1 MHNRSLIRRGKYVNR
16 EVLVVGIDI
25 GKYTHAAVGT
35 SLENGFTKPYYIKNK
50 RKSYED
56 FESIMKDWRER
67 FNCKYIVIGFESTGH
82 YWKPIG
88 YYLKDR
94 GYILCEVSPSNTKK
108 SKEMMDNSPLKSDP
122 KDARV
127 IADLVKQGK
136 VLTPVFPEGKIL
148 SLREIVHTREN
159 IIKERTSILNR
170 LEKIIDVTFPERKQI
185 IKKVGNK
192 TSLFLLKRTP
202 FPEDIQ
208 KKSLRWLSK
217 HMCKESRGRYNG
229 LKAQRLYNLAKE
241 TIGLKQNM
249 KGFLYE
255 LNTLLVRLKEINKK
269 INEVESVTEK
279 YLEDIEESRYLLSIK
294 GVGPNIA
301 AAVISESGGLNKY
314 NRAESVIKIAGL
326 NLYERSS
333 GKSKGEKHIT
343 KRGRKLM
350 RQKLYFAAL
359 QQTHPGMPFYS
370 YYRRLVEENGV
381 EKTKA
386 IIATA
391 RKLLRIMFAL
401 VRDKSEYDG
410 KHKEIELKKEA
421 A

>member
-1 MHNRSLIRRGKYVNR
+1 MLNKNLIKQGKYVNR
-16 EVLVVGIDI
+16 EILVVGVDI

-35 SLENGFTKPYYIKNK
+35 SLEGGFTKSFSIRNN
-50 RKSYED
+50 RRSYEN
-56 FESIMKDWRER
+56 FERIMEDWKER
-67 FNCKYIVIGFESTGH
+67 FNCRYIVIGFESTGH
-82 YWKPIG
+82 YWKPLV

-94 GYILCEVSPSNTKK
+94 GYILSEVSPSSTKK

-136 VLTPVFPEGKIL
+136 ILTPIFPEGKIL

-159 IIKERTSILNR
+159 FIKEWTSILNR
-170 LEKIIDVTFPERKQI
+170 LEKIMDVAFPERKEI

-192 TSLFLLKRTP
+192 TSLFLLKEAP
-202 FPEDIQ
+202 FPADIL
-208 KKSLRWLSK
+208 KKGLRWLSK
-217 HMCKESRGRYNG
+217 YMWKKSRGRYNE
-229 LKAQRLYNLAKE
+229 LNAKRLYNSAKE
-241 TIGLKQNM
+241 TVGLKQGM
-249 KGFLYE
+249 EGFLYE
-255 LNTLLVRLKEINKK
+255 LNALLVRLKEINKK
-269 INEVESVTEK
+269 IEEVESIIES
-279 YLEDIEESRYLLSIK
+279 YLEDIEEARYLLSIK

-301 AAVISESGGLNKY
+301 AAVISESGGLSKY
-314 NRAESVIKIAGL
+314 RRTESVIKIAGL

-333 GKSKGEKHIT
+333 GKRRGEKHIT

-350 RQKLYFAAL
+350 RQKLYFTAL
-359 QQTHPGMPFYS
+359 QQTHPGMPLYS
-370 YYRRLVEENGV
+370 YYRRLVEENGL
-381 EKTKA
+381 EETKA

-401 VRDKSEYDG
+401 VRDKSEY
-410 KHKEIELKKEA
+410 KWNYKERKSQKEA